1 MAEQT
6 LINIALIIQLL
17 PLFGFVVVIFFG
29 KRFKKIYQLEIGII
43 VTAFI
48 LALIV
53 GFFKLTMYMHQ
64 DISFTFTWFDL
75 GNLPVLG
82 QLHFDLGI
90 KLDNLAIIM
99 LFVVTL
105 ISMLV
110 HIYSIG
116 YLKGDKRFNRYYAY
130 LGIFTFSMLGIVLT
144 HNFLMMYISWELVGL
159 SSYLLIGFWYEK
171 DSAADAGKKAFL
183 TTRLGDIGMFI
194 GILILFTQYHTFTF
208 DDIFHQISIG
218 NLPFGSEGWLT
229 AAGILLFMG
238 AIGKSAQ
245 FPLHVWL
252 PDAMEGPTPVSALIH
267 SATMVAAGVYFMAR
281 IFPLL
286 DGTALLVIAVIGALT
301 AFIAASIALT
311 QNDIKKVLAY
321 STISQLGYMILSIGI
336 GAYAFAIFHMVTH
349 AFFKS
354 GLFLGSGSVIH
365 SMHGEQDMRKMGGL
379 RKKMPITYA
388 AFIVFSLAISGIPLM
403 SGFLS
408 KDGILL
414 GSFAFATLTG
424 HWLLPFL
431 GFIVAG
437 MTAFYMFRLVLM
449 TFHGKPRVQETFD
462 HAHESPKVMTMPLVV
477 LMILSVFII
486 YTPNPLS
493 PEAGWFYK
501 WIGNAE
507 TVVPQNTRFEFM
519 RSNKGEAN
527 EISVNENT
535 HEKEKIS
542 GEEETLYSEE
552 YMEALHHDHIPA
564 MSLSIILAIL
574 GILLAYAMY
583 EWKKI
588 NPEKLTEQIKP
599 LYTFSLNKWYF
610 DELYYG
616 TFVAGTLGFSKI
628 LRWFDEKIVDGL
640 VNGTAAFGRG
650 FAKISDLIDKHI
662 VDGSVNFTA
671 FFSGFLGLALRKFQT
686 GRIQS
691 YVLFVV
697 FSLFVLFW
705 IFI

>member
-29 KRFKKIYQLEIGII
+29 KRFKGLFKLEIGILI
-43 VTAFI
+43 TAFI
-48 LALIV
+48 LASIL
-53 GFFKLTMYMHQ
+53 GFFKLTQYVNQ
-64 DISFTFTWFDL
+64 DIIFNFTWFDL
-75 GNLPVLG
+75 GKLPVLG

-90 KLDNLAIIM
+90 KLDNLSIIM

-105 ISMLV
+105 VSMLV

-116 YLKGDKRFNRYYAY
+116 YLEGDKRFNRYYAY
-130 LGIFTFSMLGIVLT
+130 LGIFTFSMIGIVLT
-144 HNFLMMYISWELVGL
+144 HNFLMMYVAWELVGL

-208 DDIFHQISIG
+208 DKIFYQISIG
-218 NLPFGSEGWLT
+218 NLPFGSTTWLT

-238 AIGKSAQ
+238 AVGKSAQ
-245 FPLHVWL
+245 FPLHIWL

-281 IFPLL
+281 IFPIL
-286 DGTALLVIAVIGALT
+286 DGTTLLVIAIIGALT

-321 STISQLGYMILSIGI
+321 STISQLGYMFLSIGV
-336 GAYAFAIFHMVTH
+336 GAYTFAIFHMVTH

-365 SMHGEQDMRKMGGL
+365 SMHGEQDMREMGGL
-379 RKKMPITYA
+379 KKKMPITYW

-414 GSFAFATLTG
+414 GSFAFASLTG

-431 GFIVAG
+431 GFLVAG
-437 MTAFYMFRLVLM
+437 MTAFYMFRLVIM
-449 TFHGKPRVQETFD
+449 TFHGEPRNIEKFD

-477 LMILSVFII
+477 LMTLSVFIF
-486 YTPNPLS
+486 YTPNPFS
-493 PEAGWFYK
+493 PEAGWFYN
-501 WIGNAE
+501 WIGIEE
-507 TVVPQNTRFEFM
+507 TVVPQNSRFEFM
-519 RSNKGEAN
+519 QSSNVEESHEAL
-527 EISVNENT
+527 ETEAVVKSD
-535 HEKEKIS
+535 
-542 GEEETLYSEE
+542 EEVIYSEE
-552 YMEALHHDHIPA
+552 YMEALHEDHIPA

-574 GILLAYAMY
+574 GILTAFVLY
-583 EWKKI
+583 EWKKVSVD
-588 NPEKLTEQIKP
+588 KLAESIKP

-616 TFVAGTLGFSKI
+616 TFVAGTLSISKI

-640 VNGTAAFGRG
+640 VNGTATLGRG
-650 FAKISDLIDKHI
+650 FAKITDLIDKYI
-662 VDGSVNFTA
+662 VDGLVNFTA

-686 GRIQS
+686 GRVQS
-691 YVLFVV
+691 YVVLVV

-705 IFI
+705 VFI

>member
-29 KRFKKIYQLEIGII
+29 KRFKKIYQLEIGIL

-48 LALIV
+48 LAVIV
-53 GFFKLTMYMHQ
+53 GFFKLTMYQHQ
-64 DISFTFTWFDL
+64 DIVFSFPWFDL
-75 GNLPVLG
+75 GTLPVLG
-82 QLHFDLGI
+82 QLHFDIGI
-90 KLDNLAIIM
+90 TLDNLSIIM

-105 ISMLV
+105 VSMLV

-116 YLKGDKRFNRYYAY
+116 YLEGDKRFNRYYAY
-130 LGIFTFSMLGIVLT
+130 LGIFTFSMIGIVLT
-144 HNFLMMYISWELVGL
+144 NNFLTMYVGWELVGL

-171 DSAADAGKKAFL
+171 DSASDAGKKAFL

-194 GILILFTQYHTFTF
+194 GIMILFTNYHTFTF
-208 DDIFHQISIG
+208 SEIFHQIAIG
-218 NLPFGSEGWLT
+218 NVPFGSSVWLT

-238 AIGKSAQ
+238 AVGKSAQ

-281 IFPLL
+281 IFPVL
-286 DGTALLVIAVIGALT
+286 DGTVLLIIAVIGALT

-321 STISQLGYMILSIGI
+321 STISQLGYMFLSIGV
-336 GAYAFAIFHMVTH
+336 GAYPFAIFHMVTH

-365 SMHGEQDMRKMGGL
+365 SMHGEQDMREMGGL
-379 RKKMPITYA
+379 RKKMPITYW
-388 AFIVFSLAISGIPLM
+388 AFIVFSLSISGIPLM

-414 GSFAFATLTG
+414 GSFAFASLTG

-431 GFIVAG
+431 GFLVAG
-437 MTAFYMFRLVLM
+437 MTAFYMFRLILM
-449 TFHGKPRVQETFD
+449 TFHGEPRNQEKYD
-462 HAHESPKVMTMPLVV
+462 HAHESPKNMTMPLIV
-477 LMILSVFII
+477 LMTLSIFIF

-501 WIGNAE
+501 WIGESE

-519 RSNKGEAN
+519 QNSEATAN
-527 EISVNENT
+527 TENSVKEVS
-535 HEKEKIS
+535 EKENIS
-542 GEEETLYSEE
+542 DGEEIIYSEQ
-552 YMEALHHDHIPA
+552 YMEALHKDHIPA
-564 MSLSIILAIL
+564 LSLSIILAIL
-574 GILLAYAMY
+574 GILFAYALY

-588 NPEKLTEQIKP
+588 DVEKLTKRVKP

-610 DELYYG
+610 DEFYYG
-616 TFVAGTLGFSKI
+616 TFVAGTIGLGNV

-640 VNGTAAFGRG
+640 VNGTAALGRG
-650 FAKISDLIDKHI
+650 VANISGLVDKYI
-662 VDGSVNFTA
+662 VDGLVNFTA
-671 FFSGFLGLALRKFQT
+671 FFNGFLGLAFRKFQT
-686 GRIQS
+686 GRVQS
-691 YVLFVV
+691 YVVFVV